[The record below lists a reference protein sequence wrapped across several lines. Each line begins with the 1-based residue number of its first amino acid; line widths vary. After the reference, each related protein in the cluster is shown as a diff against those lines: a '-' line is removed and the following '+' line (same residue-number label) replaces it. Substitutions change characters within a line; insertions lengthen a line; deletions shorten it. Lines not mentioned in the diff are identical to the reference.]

1 MENGGYTI
9 YQASLNL
16 LRNNLADL
24 FRQKQGR
31 FQALDGLRAIAII
44 QVVLFHCLYLNYS
57 TIPAAKR
64 EALLAQMSPWLN
76 WIWQGDKGV
85 DLFFVLSGFLITM
98 LLLRE
103 HLNSGRVSI
112 SAFFFR
118 RAGRILPAYV
128 LLLITGWLVAE
139 PNHEYLWSN
148 LLFINNLT
156 HADSIYLPW
165 SWSITVEVQFYLL
178 FPIIALPAIIHSRC
192 PFAVTVLIVLA
203 ALASRQAILYLNYE
217 LVTVPFYEQVYDPA
231 RFGAWWRELY
241 IQLHTRAGPIAFGI
255 AAAVIYTFYDDR
267 LKAFIAEKPA
277 ATKTAIVLALAISLF
292 AHSVPYHDPTQNYLE
307 RIGIGANFWL
317 LAQHRNLYALCSA
330 VILLF
335 VLAPR
340 GYFKSLHS
348 ILSSRILGFI
358 ARISYSAYLF
368 HILLLNAVF
377 RQLRDL
383 LPDNIGD
390 PGWLIL
396 GSVLTIAM
404 TIVAASVIY
413 LLVEK
418 PFIDLTHGVRAKKTV
433 NR

>member
-1 MENGGYTI
+1 MENGGYAI
-9 YQASLNL
+9 YKASLNL
-16 LRNNLADL
+16 LRNNLTDL
-24 FRQKQGR
+24 FQQKQGR

-57 TIPAAKR
+57 TIPAKR
-64 EALLAQMSPWLN
+64 EALLTQMSPWLN

-103 HLNSGRVSI
+103 HLNSGKVSI
-112 SAFFFR
+112 TGFFTR
-118 RAGRILPAYV
+118 RAGRIVPAYV

-148 LLFINNLT
+148 LLFINNIT
-156 HADSIYLPW
+156 HPDSIYLPW

-178 FPIIALPAIIHSRC
+178 FPIIALPAIIHSRR
-192 PFAVTVLIVLA
+192 PFTVGVLIVLA
-203 ALASRQAILYLNYE
+203 ALIARQAILYHNYN
-217 LVTVPFYEQVYDPA
+217 LVTIPFYEQVYDPV
-231 RFGAWWRELY
+231 RFSAWWREIY
-241 IQLHTRAGPIAFGI
+241 IQLYTRAGPIAFGI

-267 LKAFIAEKPA
+267 LKAFIEKKPMV
-277 ATKTAIVLALAISLF
+277 TKTTIVLALLISLF

-307 RIGIGANFWL
+307 SIGISANFWL

-335 VLAPR
+335 VLTPR
-340 GYFKSLHS
+340 GYFRSLHT

-358 ARISYSAYLF
+358 AKISYSAYLF
-368 HILLLNAVF
+368 HILLLNTVF
-377 RQLRDL
+377 RQLRNL
-383 LPDNIGD
+383 LPDNIGE
-390 PGWLIL
+390 PGWLLL

-404 TIVAASVIY
+404 TIAAASVIY
-413 LLVEK
+413 LVVEK
-418 PFIDLTHGVRAKKTV
+418 PFIDLTHKGHAK
-433 NR
+433 

>member
-1 MENGGYTI
+1 MENGGYAI
-9 YQASLNL
+9 YKASLNL
-16 LRNNLADL
+16 LRNNLTDL
-24 FRQKQGR
+24 FQQKQGR

-57 TIPAAKR
+57 TIPAVKR
-64 EALLAQMSPWLN
+64 EALLKQMSPWLN

-103 HLNSGRVSI
+103 HLNSGKVSI
-112 SAFFFR
+112 TGFFTR
-118 RAGRILPAYV
+118 RAGRIVPAYV

-148 LLFINNLT
+148 LLFINNIT
-156 HADSIYLPW
+156 HPDSIYLPW

-178 FPIIALPAIIHSRC
+178 FPIIALPAIIHSRR
-192 PFAVTVLIVLA
+192 PFTVGVLIVLA
-203 ALASRQAILYLNYE
+203 ALIARQAILYHNYN
-217 LVTVPFYEQVYDPA
+217 LVTIPFYEQVYDPV
-231 RFGAWWRELY
+231 RFSAWWREIY
-241 IQLHTRAGPIAFGI
+241 IQLYTRAGPIAFGI

-267 LKAFIAEKPA
+267 LKAFIEKKPMV
-277 ATKTAIVLALAISLF
+277 TKTTIVLALLISLF

-307 RIGIGANFWL
+307 SIGISANFWL

-335 VLAPR
+335 VLTPR
-340 GYFKSLHS
+340 GYFRSLHT

-358 ARISYSAYLF
+358 AKISYSAYLF
-368 HILLLNAVF
+368 HILLLNTVF
-377 RQLRDL
+377 RQLRNL
-383 LPDNIGD
+383 LPDNIGE
-390 PGWLIL
+390 PGWLLL

-404 TIVAASVIY
+404 TIAAASVIY
-413 LLVEK
+413 LVVEK
-418 PFIDLTHGVRAKKTV
+418 PFIDLTHKGHAK
-433 NR
+433 

>member
-1 MENGGYTI
+1 MENGGYAI
-9 YQASLNL
+9 YKASLNL
-16 LRNNLADL
+16 LRNNLTDL
-24 FRQKQGR
+24 FQQKQGR

-57 TIPAAKR
+57 TIPAVKR
-64 EALLAQMSPWLN
+64 EALLTQMSPWLN

-103 HLNSGRVSI
+103 HLNSGKVSI
-112 SAFFFR
+112 TGFFTR
-118 RAGRILPAYV
+118 RAGRIVPAYV

-148 LLFINNLT
+148 LLFINNIT
-156 HADSIYLPW
+156 HPDSIYLPW

-178 FPIIALPAIIHSRC
+178 FPIIALPAIIHSRR
-192 PFAVTVLIVLA
+192 PFTVGVLIVLA
-203 ALASRQAILYLNYE
+203 ALIARQAILYHNYN
-217 LVTVPFYEQVYDPA
+217 LVTIPFYEQVYDPV
-231 RFGAWWRELY
+231 RFSAWWREIY
-241 IQLHTRAGPIAFGI
+241 IQLYTRAGPIAFGI

-267 LKAFIAEKPA
+267 LKAFIEKKPMV
-277 ATKTAIVLALAISLF
+277 TKTTIVLALLISLF

-307 RIGIGANFWL
+307 SIGISANFWL

-335 VLAPR
+335 VLTPR
-340 GYFKSLHS
+340 GYFRSLHT

-358 ARISYSAYLF
+358 AKISYSAYLF
-368 HILLLNAVF
+368 HILLLNTVF
-377 RQLRDL
+377 RQLRNL
-383 LPDNIGD
+383 LPDNIGE
-390 PGWLIL
+390 PGWLLL

-404 TIVAASVIY
+404 TIAAASVIY
-413 LLVEK
+413 LVVEK
-418 PFIDLTHGVRAKKTV
+418 PFIDLTHKGHAK
-433 NR
+433 